1 MKAIQLT
8 EPRNFKVIDIEEPGA
23 PGPGEALVR
32 VDRVGICGTDL
43 GGYLGKMPFFSYP
56 RIPGHELGVEILEI
70 GEGVENI
77 RVGDRC
83 SVEPYINCQA
93 CYSCRRGHTNC
104 CEHHQTI
111 GVMCDGG
118 LTEKIL
124 LPARKMHPANK
135 LSAEQ
140 CALVE
145 TLAIGCHAIDRG
157 NPQAKESVLVIG
169 AGPIGLSAV
178 EFARLSGAKTIV
190 MDRVPSRLDFCRDNM
205 GVEHTLLAGNGT
217 EIEEL
222 EALTDGNRADV
233 VVDATGSNQ
242 SMAKALEYCAFK
254 GRLVY
259 VGITQAELALP
270 HAPALH
276 RRELD
281 ILASRNALAGD
292 FTRIIQLI
300 EDGDINTQPWITH
313 RTSFDNM
320 IDVFES
326 FTRPETGVIKAVV
339 EMG

>member
-1 MKAIQLT
+1 MKAIQLA
-8 EPRNFKVIDIEEPGA
+8 EPGIFKVIDIEEPGA
-23 PGPGEALVR
+23 PGPGETLVR

-157 NPQAKESVLVIG
+157 NPQAEESVLVIG

-205 GVEHTLLAGNGT
+205 GVEHTLLAGTGT

-233 VVDATGSNQ
+233 VVDATGSNH

-326 FTRPETGVIKAVV
+326 YTRPETGVIKAVV

>member
-1 MKAIQLT
+1 
-8 EPRNFKVIDIEEPGA
+8 
-23 PGPGEALVR
+23 
-32 VDRVGICGTDL
+32 
-43 GGYLGKMPFFSYP
+43 MPFFSYP

-83 SVEPYINCQA
+83 SVEPYINCQV

-157 NPQAKESVLVIG
+157 NPQAEESVLVIG

-205 GVEHTLLAGNGT
+205 GVEHTLLAGTGT

-233 VVDATGSNQ
+233 VVDATGSNH

-326 FTRPETGVIKAVV
+326 YTRPETGVIKAVV